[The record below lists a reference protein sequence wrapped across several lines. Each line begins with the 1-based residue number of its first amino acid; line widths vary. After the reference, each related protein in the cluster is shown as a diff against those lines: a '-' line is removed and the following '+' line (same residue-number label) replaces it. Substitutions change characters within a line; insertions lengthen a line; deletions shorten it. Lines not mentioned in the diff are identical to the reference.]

1 MLLNNRHG
9 AVDSDSYRYGFQ
21 GQEGDDEVK
30 GGGAQYD
37 YGFRIYDPRLA
48 RFLNL
53 DPFYTPYQFAGNKPI
68 YAIDLDGLE
77 EQIVVKHVVT
87 KSDRTQ
93 IQEGVDG
100 QTFNLYLL
108 NESNPNKRFQKNIT
122 TGWETV
128 RDSYKG
134 SGTVYSSNEY
144 TIPPMPSINKNGT
157 IFMQA
162 YITRSLD
169 SIHQPTPPP
178 PPSPIQNPEPPENIQ
193 KKKPA
198 VRVEEGEKANTVI
211 PNENPIPQERRSPT
225 VNNTL
230 VDIPFLPTEAKYE
243 NYNSARSTLNPILDK
258 IKSDPM
264 SKIVITVKVEIPRV
278 IM

>member
-1 MLLNNRHG
+1 
-9 AVDSDSYRYGFQ
+9 
-21 GQEGDDEVK
+21 
-30 GGGAQYD
+30 
-37 YGFRIYDPRLA
+37 
-48 RFLNL
+48 
-53 DPFYTPYQFAGNKPI
+53 
-68 YAIDLDGLE
+68 
-77 EQIVVKHVVT
+77 
-87 KSDRTQ
+87 
-93 IQEGVDG
+93 
-100 QTFNLYLL
+100 
-108 NESNPNKRFQKNIT
+108 
-122 TGWETV
+122 
-128 RDSYKG
+128 
-134 SGTVYSSNEY
+134 
-144 TIPPMPSINKNGT
+144 MPSINKNGT

-169 SIHQPTPPP
+169 SIHQPTLPP

-198 VRVEEGEKANTVI
+198 VSVEEGEKANTVI

-264 SKIVITVKVEIPRV
+264 NKIVITVNVESPSGYHVVRPGTRSFFGIGEDRETYIASDLAADRVERVKKHLRAYNIPESQFEV
-278 IM
+278 KSTIDPDTPPQMSVKTTTYD